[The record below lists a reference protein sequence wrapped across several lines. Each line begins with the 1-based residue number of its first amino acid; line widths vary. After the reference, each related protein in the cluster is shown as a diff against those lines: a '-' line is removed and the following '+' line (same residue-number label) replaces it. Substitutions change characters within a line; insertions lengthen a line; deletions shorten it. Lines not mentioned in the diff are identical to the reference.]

1 MRICGVELKG
11 AEAIICLLDY
21 DNGAYSVADC
31 RQRSFS
37 VSQSQ
42 TTQAIRDFQF
52 SFAKLIEDYKIEA
65 VVITERMQKGKFA
78 GSATSFK
85 LEATLQLLDL
95 PVNML
100 STTEIKEMIK
110 RNPLDVGINDLG
122 LKKFQQAAFSVAYA
136 QQNREIY
143 GVPAEDERN

>member
-11 AEAIICLLDY
+11 AEAIICLLDH
-21 DNGAYSVADC
+21 DNGAFNVPDC

-42 TTQAIRDFQF
+42 TAQATRDFQF
-52 SFAKLIEDYKIEA
+52 AFAKLIEDYKIEA
-65 VVITERMQKGKFA
+65 VVIIERMQKGKFA

-85 LEATLQLLDL
+85 LEAALQLLDL

-100 STTEIKEMIK
+100 TTTQMKEMIK
-110 RNPLDVGINDLG
+110 RSPLDVSIEDLG
-122 LKKFQQAAFSVAYA
+122 LKKFQQPAFSVAYA
-136 QQNREIY
+136 QQNREIH
-143 GVPAEDERN
+143 GIPEEQE

>member
-11 AEAIICLLDY
+11 AEAIICLLDH
-21 DNGAYSVADC
+21 DNGAFNVPDC

-42 TTQAIRDFQF
+42 TAQATRDFQF
-52 SFAKLIEDYKIEA
+52 AFAKLIEDYKIEA
-65 VVITERMQKGKFA
+65 VVIIERMQKGKFA

-85 LEATLQLLDL
+85 LEAALQLLDL

-100 STTEIKEMIK
+100 TSTQMKEMIK
-110 RNPLDVGINDLG
+110 RNPLDVSIEDLG
-122 LKKFQQAAFSVAYA
+122 LKKFQQPAFSVAYA
-136 QQNREIY
+136 QQNREIH
-143 GVPAEDERN
+143 GIPEGQE

>member
-11 AEAIICLLDY
+11 AEAIICLLDH
-21 DNGAYSVADC
+21 DNGAFNVPDC

-42 TTQAIRDFQF
+42 TTQATRDFQF
-52 SFAKLIEDYKIEA
+52 AFAKLIEDYKIEA

-85 LEATLQLLDL
+85 LEAALQLLDL

-100 STTEIKEMIK
+100 TTTEIKEMIK
-110 RNPLDVGINDLG
+110 RNPLDVSIEDLG
-122 LKKFQQAAFSVAYA
+122 LKKFQQGAFSVAYA
-136 QQNREIY
+136 QQNREIH
-143 GVPAEDERN
+143 GAPQEQE

>member
-11 AEAIICLLDY
+11 AEAIICLLDH
-21 DNGAYSVADC
+21 DNGAFNVPDC

-42 TTQAIRDFQF
+42 TTQSTRDFQF
-52 SFAKLIEDYKIEA
+52 AFAKLIEDYKIEA
-65 VVITERMQKGKFA
+65 VVIIERMQKGKFA

-85 LEATLQLLDL
+85 LEAAIQLLDL

-100 STTEIKEMIK
+100 TTTQMKEMIK
-110 RNPLDVGINDLG
+110 RNPLDVSIEDLS
-122 LKKFQQAAFSVAYA
+122 LKKFQQHAFSVAYA
-136 QQNREIY
+136 QQNREIH
-143 GVPAEDERN
+143 GAPEEQE